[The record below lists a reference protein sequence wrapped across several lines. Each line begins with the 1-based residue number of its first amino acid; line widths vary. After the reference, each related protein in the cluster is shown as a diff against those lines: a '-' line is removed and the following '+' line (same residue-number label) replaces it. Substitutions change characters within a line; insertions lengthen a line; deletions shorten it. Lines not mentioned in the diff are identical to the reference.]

1 MNIRN
6 RLGCLSAGC
15 FVFAGCA
22 ADPVNQGSFP
32 TAPFRDYADDIAITS
47 HCSTSTLFGCANI
60 LTSGSLVRGSFAF
73 KNIFVQCTTTDA
85 GSVIS
90 IKNAEDDNFTFNIQ
104 VNMPSPKAGTNTCE
118 GEAEGGCFVSTLL
131 HTTPLLS
138 STAEPCYIT
147 LESLAPMRGNIL
159 CEGLS
164 ATNGE
169 LNVES
174 GSAFSCQ
181 N

>member
-73 KNIFVQCTTTDA
+73 KNIFA
-85 GSVIS
+85 L
-90 IKNAEDDNFTFNIQ
+90 
-104 VNMPSPKAGTNTCE
+104 PSPNTGTNTCE

-169 LNVES
+169 LSVES